1 MINMAIQLTPLH
13 HNHNS
18 MMHVFDSESS
28 FRRNFHPPPGAG
40 HPRMDEMA
48 YKLPHPPSNL
58 PLEGGGS
65 YLPSL
70 SGGGQGW
77 GWGNWWSHLDNPIAQ
92 WSMVND
98 QYPMHSNKSKPFL
111 LIGN

>member
-1 MINMAIQLTPLH
+1 MAIQLTPLH

-70 SGGGQGW
+70 SKLCRNVKKPISRKRGEAVGW
-77 GWGNWWSHLDNPIAQ
+77 KRFRAVTFSRSDSGVPE
-92 WSMVND
+92 V
-98 QYPMHSNKSKPFL
+98 
-111 LIGN
+111 